1 MAMLPLDVARCRG
14 VADLDSS
21 APVPMCRDCE
31 RYRWQNALGARTPM
45 FDGAPAVLERYG
57 ERTRLECVQRI
68 KPDTSDT

>member
-1 MAMLPLDVARCRG
+1 
-14 VADLDSS
+14 
-21 APVPMCRDCE
+21 MCRDCE